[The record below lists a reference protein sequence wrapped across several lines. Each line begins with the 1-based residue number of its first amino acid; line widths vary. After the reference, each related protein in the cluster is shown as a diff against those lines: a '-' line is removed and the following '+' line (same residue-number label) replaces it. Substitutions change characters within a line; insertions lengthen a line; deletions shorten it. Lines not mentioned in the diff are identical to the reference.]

1 MSKLLHDNKRL
12 TKKNTELEETA
23 EAASDVMREKEKL
36 TSQLEELVKVTFT
49 FHSYFCKV
57 ALSIINRI
65 CIFIMFCLFRKL
77 RIWP

>member
-36 TSQLEELVKVTFT
+36 TSRLEDLVKVTFT
-49 FHSYFCKV
+49 YSYFCK
-57 ALSIINRI
+57 ADH
-65 CIFIMFCLFRKL
+65 F
-77 RIWP
+77 

>member
-49 FHSYFCKV
+49 IILAIFTTLFH
-57 ALSIINRI
+57 
-65 CIFIMFCLFRKL
+65 
-77 RIWP
+77 